1 MACRTSRRGFL
12 TSVLA
17 ATAALTTRNEMSASK
32 NKRDAMLSILDKK
45 ARQDYIPA
53 AFFIHFDTAFHF
65 GQPAVEK
72 HLEYFR
78 YTGMDFVKI
87 QYERTFPPIPDIK
100 RPEDWRK
107 MPSYGLDFYQ
117 PVLEAVQGLVRAAKS
132 EALILMTLYSPFMCA
147 GHTTSLPLVTAHLQ
161 EDPEPV
167 RKGLEAITSS
177 LKLFVRECVRL
188 GVDGF
193 YASTQGGEA
202 GRFRDP
208 RLFTDHVKPFD
219 LVLMNETKR
228 SCRWHPPRVRLPR
241 RIPSFSHRDA
251 QPIVSCSPKLARET
265 GWTELRRCSATRHGG
280 GPASSRRAA
289 PGHRQGG
296 SRRRWPKL
304 HTIRPRCGLLPGDI
318 KWRASARRFGR
329 SRLQTGFRP
338 EPTLLTQSPLGKATA
353 SPGGSLGPTVTA
365 QPQQVSSGTRAMSFQ
380 GPAAPAESACASPAA
395 GPATAGSSRAR
406 RAHFPF

>member
-1 MACRTSRRGFL
+1 MAYRTSRRGFL

-17 ATAALTTRNEMSASK
+17 ATAALTARNEMSAPK
-32 NKRDAMLSILDKK
+32 NKRDAMLSLLDKK

-53 AFFIHFDTAFHF
+53 AFFIHFDKAFHF

-117 PVLEAVQGLVRAAKS
+117 PVLEAVQGLVKAAKS
-132 EALILMTLYSPFMCA
+132 EALVLMTLYSPFMCA

-177 LKLFVRECVRL
+177 LTLFVRECIRL

-193 YASTQGGEA
+193 YASTQGGEV

-228 SCRWHPPRVRLPR
+228 SCPFNILHVCDYHAPYSDLSPFVDYPG
-241 RIPSFSHRDA
+241 H
-251 QPIVSCSPKLARET
+251 IVNCNPQLSSRKLAWSEIAQMFGRPCM
-265 GWTELRRCSATRHGG
+265 GGMDRHGII
-280 GPASSRRAA
+280 AS
-289 PGHRQGG
+289 G
-296 SRRRWPKL
+296 SAQDISKAVTQALTEASTPFVL
-304 HTIRPRCGLLPGDI
+304 GADCTLPGDI
-318 KWRASARRFGR
+318 KWENIRSAIAAAHAF
-329 SRLQTGFRP
+329 RL
-338 EPTLLTQSPLGKATA
+338 
-353 SPGGSLGPTVTA
+353 
-365 QPQQVSSGTRAMSFQ
+365 
-380 GPAAPAESACASPAA
+380 
-395 GPATAGSSRAR
+395 
-406 RAHFPF
+406 

>member
-1 MACRTSRRGFL
+1 MAYRTSRRGFL

-17 ATAALTTRNEMSASK
+17 ATAALTARNEMSAPK
-32 NKRDAMLSILDKK
+32 NKRDAMLSLLDKK

-53 AFFIHFDTAFHF
+53 AFFIHFDKAFHF

-117 PVLEAVQGLVRAAKS
+117 PVLEAVQGLVKAAKS
-132 EALILMTLYSPFMCA
+132 EALVLMTLYSPFMCA

-177 LKLFVRECVRL
+177 LTLFVRECIRL

-193 YASTQGGEA
+193 YASTQGGEV

-228 SCRWHPPRVRLPR
+228 SCPFNILHVCDYHAPYSDLSPFVDYPG
-241 RIPSFSHRDA
+241 H
-251 QPIVSCSPKLARET
+251 IVNCNPQLASKKLA
-265 GWTELRRCSATRHGG
+265 WTEIAKMFKRPCMGGLDRHGII
-280 GPASSRRAA
+280 AS
-289 PGHRQGG
+289 G
-296 SRRRWPKL
+296 SAQDISKAVTQALTEASTPFVL
-304 HTIRPRCGLLPGDI
+304 GADCTLPGDI
-318 KWRASARRFGR
+318 KWENIRSAIAAAHAF
-329 SRLQTGFRP
+329 RL
-338 EPTLLTQSPLGKATA
+338 
-353 SPGGSLGPTVTA
+353 
-365 QPQQVSSGTRAMSFQ
+365 
-380 GPAAPAESACASPAA
+380 
-395 GPATAGSSRAR
+395 
-406 RAHFPF
+406 